1 VQSLLLLRWL
11 LHLLF
16 MQVLETIKQTKKQK
30 LNVATNQ
37 VAVRMEQAMMTV
49 ATQVANKIRFKK

>member
-1 VQSLLLLRWL
+1 
-11 LHLLF
+11 